1 MSTSFRQAQILKL
14 VRAKHI
20 HTQEEL
26 ARELHLLGIE
36 ATQVTLSR
44 DIKKLG
50 LAKTA
55 EGYVP
60 LTGSGVAGS
69 AAPVAAQAQL
79 ENAAWDV
86 LQDVRV
92 AQNQVVIKTPPGKA
106 NSFAV
111 DLDRATW
118 PEVVGTI
125 AGDDTILIVT
135 PDNAAASRLRQKLL
149 KLVK

>member
-1 MSTSFRQAQILKL
+1 MNSSYRQAQILKL
-14 VRAKHI
+14 VDQKRV

-26 ARELHLLGIE
+26 ARELAGLGVH

-55 EGYVP
+55 EGYVQLGQP
-60 LTGSGVAGS
+60 PKVSHLESLAEFLKGVT
-69 AAPVAAQAQL
+69 P
-79 ENAAWDV
+79 
-86 LQDVRV
+86 
-92 AQNQVVIKTPPGKA
+92 AQNLLVIKTAPGMA
-106 NSFAV
+106 QGLAAE
-111 DLDRATW
+111 LDDSRW

-135 PDNAAASRLRQKLL
+135 PDNATALALRERILGLL
-149 KLVK
+149 A

>member
-14 VRAKHI
+14 VRSHRI
-20 HTQEEL
+20 HTQDEL
-26 ARELHLLGIE
+26 ARELNVLGIE

-55 EGYVP
+55 AGYVMP
-60 LTGSGVAGS
+60 PKARA
-69 AAPVAAQAQL
+69 AAPVQL
-79 ENAAWDV
+79 DDAAWNV

-106 NSFAV
+106 NSLAV
-111 DLDRATW
+111 ELDRANW
-118 PEVVGTI
+118 REVVGTI
-125 AGDDTILIVT
+125 AGDDTILIIT
-135 PDNAAASRLRQKLL
+135 PDNTGAARLRRKLL

>member
-14 VRAKHI
+14 VRTRRI
-20 HTQEEL
+20 HTQDEL
-26 ARELHLLGIE
+26 ARELNALGIE

-44 DIKKLG
+44 DIRKLG

-55 EGYVP
+55 EGYVMP
-60 LTGSGVAGS
+60 LRSVA
-69 AAPVAAQAQL
+69 AAPARL
-79 ENAAWDV
+79 DNTAWDV

-106 NSFAV
+106 NSLAV
-111 DLDRATW
+111 ELDRANW

-135 PDNAAASRLRQKLL
+135 PDNAGAIRLRRKLL

>member
-1 MSTSFRQAQILKL
+1 MSTSFRQAQILK
-14 VRAKHI
+14 VIRAKRV

-26 ARELHLLGIE
+26 ARELALLGIQ

-55 EGYVP
+55 DGYVP
-60 LTGSGVAGS
+60 LTASPA
-69 AAPVAAQAQL
+69 AAPQPVQL
-79 ENAAWDV
+79 ENAVWDV

-92 AQNQVVIKTPPGKA
+92 AQNQVIIKTPPGKA
-106 NSFAV
+106 NSLAV
-111 DLDRATW
+111 ELDRASW

-135 PDNAAASRLRQKLL
+135 PDSAAAARLRRRLL
-149 KLVK
+149 KLVE

>member
-14 VRAKHI
+14 VRAKRI

-26 ARELHLLGIE
+26 ARELKAVGIG

-55 EGYVP
+55 DGYLP
-60 LTGSGVAGS
+60 L
-69 AAPVAAQAQL
+69 APATPPPL
-79 ENAAWDV
+79 ENTAWEV

-106 NSFAV
+106 NALAV
-111 DLDRATW
+111 DLDRASLA
-118 PEVVGTI
+118 EVVGTI
-125 AGDDTILIVT
+125 AGDDTILVIT
-135 PDNAAASRLRQKLL
+135 PDNAAAARLRQKLL
-149 KLVK
+149 RLVK

>member
-1 MSTSFRQAQILKL
+1 MSTSFRQAQILKMI
-14 VRAKHI
+14 RSKRI

-26 ARELHLLGIE
+26 ARELLAVGIH

-55 EGYVP
+55 DGYVP
-60 LTGSGVAGS
+60 LNIAQPP
-69 AAPVAAQAQL
+69 APAPAQL
-79 ENAAWDV
+79 ENAAWEV

-106 NSFAV
+106 NSLAV
-111 DLDRATW
+111 DLDRASL

-125 AGDDTILIVT
+125 AGDDTILIIT
-135 PDNAAASRLRQKLL
+135 PDSAAALRLRRRLL
-149 KLVK
+149 KLVE

>member
-14 VRAKHI
+14 VRAKRI

-26 ARELHLLGIE
+26 ARELKAVGID

-55 EGYVP
+55 DGYLP
-60 LTGSGVAGS
+60 LAAVAPP
-69 AAPVAAQAQL
+69 AL
-79 ENAAWDV
+79 ENTAWEV
-86 LQDVRV
+86 LLDVRI

-106 NSFAV
+106 NALAV
-111 DLDRATW
+111 DLDRASL

-125 AGDDTILIVT
+125 AGDDTILVIT
-135 PDNAAASRLRQKLL
+135 PDNAAAARLRQKLL
-149 KLVK
+149 RLVK

>member
-1 MSTSFRQAQILKL
+1 MSSNFRQAQILKL
-14 VRAKHI
+14 VRAKRI

-26 ARELHLLGIE
+26 ARELNALGIE

-50 LAKTA
+50 LAKAA

-60 LTGSGVAGS
+60 LHE
-69 AAPVAAQAQL
+69 AAPLTAHVAQL

-111 DLDRATW
+111 DLDRASW

-125 AGDDTILIVT
+125 AGDDTVLVIT
-135 PDNAAASRLRQKLL
+135 PDNTAAARLRQKLL
-149 KLVK
+149 KLVR

>member
-14 VRAKHI
+14 VRSKRI
-20 HTQEEL
+20 HTQDEL
-26 ARELHLLGIE
+26 ARELNSLGID

-55 EGYVP
+55 DGYVP
-60 LTGSGVAGS
+60 L
-69 AAPVAAQAQL
+69 AAASPLPPAPNGL
-79 ENAAWDV
+79 GNSAWDV

-106 NSFAV
+106 NSLAV
-111 DLDRATW
+111 DLDRASW
-118 PEVVGTI
+118 LEVVGTI
-125 AGDDTILIVT
+125 AGDDTILIIT
-135 PDNAAASRLRQKLL
+135 PDNAAALRLRQKLL

>member
-1 MSTSFRQAQILKL
+1 MSSGFRQAQILKL
-14 VRAKHI
+14 VRAKHM

-26 ARELHLLGIE
+26 ARELHALGIE

-60 LTGSGVAGS
+60 LNQ
-69 AAPVAAQAQL
+69 AAPPTAHVAQL

-111 DLDRATW
+111 DLDRASW

-135 PDNAAASRLRQKLL
+135 PDNAAAARLRQKLL

>member
-1 MSTSFRQAQILKL
+1 MSTGFRQAQILEL
-14 VRAKHI
+14 VRSRRI
-20 HTQEEL
+20 HTQDEL
-26 ARELHLLGIE
+26 ARELGALGIE

-55 EGYVP
+55 DGYMP
-60 LTGSGVAGS
+60 LTT
-69 AAPVAAQAQL
+69 AARARVEDAV
-79 ENAAWDV
+79 W
-86 LQDVRV
+86 QDVRV
-92 AQNQVVIKTPPGKA
+92 AQNLVVVKTPPGKA
-106 NSFAV
+106 NSLAV
-111 DLDRATW
+111 ELDRASW

-135 PDNAAASRLRQKLL
+135 THNAGAAKLRQKLL

>member
-1 MSTSFRQAQILKL
+1 MSTSFRQAQILEL
-14 VRAKHI
+14 VRSRRI
-20 HTQEEL
+20 HTQDEL
-26 ARELHLLGIE
+26 ARELGALGIE

-55 EGYVP
+55 DGYMP
-60 LTGSGVAGS
+60 LTT
-69 AAPVAAQAQL
+69 AARARVEDAV
-79 ENAAWDV
+79 WDV

-92 AQNQVVIKTPPGKA
+92 AQNLVVVKTPPGKA
-106 NSFAV
+106 NSLAV
-111 DLDRATW
+111 ELDRASW

-135 PDNAAASRLRQKLL
+135 PDNAGAAKLRQKLL

>member
-14 VRAKHI
+14 VRNKRI
-20 HTQEEL
+20 HTQDEL
-26 ARELHLLGIE
+26 ARELNAVGID

-55 EGYVP
+55 DGYVP
-60 LTGSGVAGS
+60 LTGA
-69 AAPVAAQAQL
+69 AAPIPPAPASL
-79 ENAAWDV
+79 GNAAWDV

-106 NSFAV
+106 NSLAV
-111 DLDRATW
+111 ELDRASW

-125 AGDDTILIVT
+125 AGDDTILIIT
-135 PDNAAASRLRQKLL
+135 PDNAAAARLRRKLL

>member
-14 VRAKHI
+14 VRAKRI
-20 HTQEEL
+20 HTQDEL
-26 ARELHLLGIE
+26 ARELNALGID

-50 LAKTA
+50 LAKTGD
-55 EGYVP
+55 GYVP
-60 LTGSGVAGS
+60 LTGASPMP
-69 AAPVAAQAQL
+69 AAPGGL
-79 ENAAWDV
+79 SNSAWDV

-106 NSFAV
+106 NSLAV
-111 DLDRATW
+111 DLDRASW
-118 PEVVGTI
+118 SEVVGTI
-125 AGDDTILIVT
+125 AGDDTILIIT
-135 PDNAAASRLRQKLL
+135 PDNAAAVRLRQKLL

>member
-14 VRAKHI
+14 VRTKRI
-20 HTQEEL
+20 HTQDEL
-26 ARELHLLGIE
+26 ARELNALGID

-55 EGYVP
+55 DGYVP
-60 LTGSGVAGS
+60 LTG
-69 AAPVAAQAQL
+69 AAPITPAPAGL
-79 ENAAWDV
+79 GNAAWDV

-106 NSFAV
+106 NSLAV
-111 DLDRATW
+111 ELDRASW

-125 AGDDTILIVT
+125 AGDDTILIIT
-135 PDNAAASRLRQKLL
+135 PDNAAAARLRQKLL

>member
-1 MSTSFRQAQILKL
+1 MSSSFRQAQILKL
-14 VRAKHI
+14 VRSKHM

-26 ARELHLLGIE
+26 ARELHAIGIE

-60 LTGSGVAGS
+60 LAE
-69 AAPVAAQAQL
+69 AAPPSSAPAQL
-79 ENAAWDV
+79 GNAAWDV

-111 DLDRATW
+111 DLDRASW

-135 PDNAAASRLRQKLL
+135 PNNAAAARLRQKLL

>member
-1 MSTSFRQAQILKL
+1 MSTGFRQAQILEL
-14 VRAKHI
+14 VRSRRI
-20 HTQEEL
+20 HTQDEL
-26 ARELHLLGIE
+26 ARELGALGIE

-55 EGYVP
+55 DGYMP
-60 LTGSGVAGS
+60 LTT
-69 AAPVAAQAQL
+69 AARARVEDAV
-79 ENAAWDV
+79 WDV

-92 AQNQVVIKTPPGKA
+92 AQNLVVVKTPPGKA
-106 NSFAV
+106 NSLPV
-111 DLDRATW
+111 ELDRASW

-135 PDNAAASRLRQKLL
+135 PDNAGAAKLRQKLL

>member
-1 MSTSFRQAQILKL
+1 MRSR
-14 VRAKHI
+14 RI
-20 HTQEEL
+20 HTQDEL
-26 ARELHLLGIE
+26 ARELHALGID

-44 DIKKLG
+44 DIEKLG

-55 EGYVP
+55 DGYVP
-60 LTGSGVAGS
+60 LSG
-69 AAPVAAQAQL
+69 APQVQL

-92 AQNQVVIKTPPGKA
+92 AQNLVVIKTPPGKA
-106 NSFAV
+106 NSLAV
-111 DLDRATW
+111 ELDRANW

-125 AGDDTILIVT
+125 AGDDTIMIAT
-135 PDNAAASRLRQKLL
+135 PDAAAAAKLRQKLL